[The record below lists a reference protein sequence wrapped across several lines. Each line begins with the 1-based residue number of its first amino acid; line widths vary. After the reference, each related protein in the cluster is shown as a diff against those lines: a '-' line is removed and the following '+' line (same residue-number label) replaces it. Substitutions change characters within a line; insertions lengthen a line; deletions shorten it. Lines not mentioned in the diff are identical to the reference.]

1 MDHPEEAQWYVMRD
15 LKRTNAK
22 LPAYKFLMNKGIEVF
37 VPMQWKI
44 FVQQGQRMRLQVPF
58 IQDLL
63 FVLDTRSHLD
73 PIVEIQPTLQYRW
86 LRNTY
91 REPMTVPKAEMER
104 FIQAVRTTDSPKY
117 YLSEEITPQMYGKKI
132 RIIGGNLNGFEGY
145 LLTTRGSKVKRLLV
159 ELKGCLAAGVEVNPE
174 FIEFV

>member
-1 MDHPEEAQWYVMRD
+1 MNHPEKAQWYVMRD
-15 LKRTNAK
+15 LKRANAK

-37 VPMQWKI
+37 VPMKWKI
-44 FVQQGQRMRLQVPF
+44 FVRQGQRVREQIPF

-63 FVLDTRSHLD
+63 FVFDTRSHLD
-73 PIVEIQPTLQYRW
+73 PLVESQPTLQYRW

-91 REPMTVPKAEMER
+91 REPMTVLSAAMER
-104 FIQAVRTTDSPKY
+104 FIQAVRATDSPQY
-117 YLSEEITPQMYGKKI
+117 SLPEEITPQMYGKKI
-132 RIIGGNLNGFEGY
+132 RIIGGNLNGFDGY

-159 ELKGCLAAGVEVNPE
+159 ELKGCLAAGVEVSPE